1 MTEPPD
7 VSVVI
12 CSYDPE
18 RWDDLLG
25 AVGSVRAQTAQ
36 PLEIILVVDR
46 NDALRRRVAGRF
58 PDLRVVANA
67 RQGGI
72 SGARNTGTDHA
83 RGEIVVF
90 LDDDAIAEADWL
102 ERLLV
107 AYDDDAVLGVG
118 GQILPLWR
126 FGRPR
131 WFPAE
136 FDWVVGCSYVGLPED
151 RARVRNPIGAALSAR
166 RTVLRE
172 LGGFDHSMGRV
183 SAADHT
189 EVTGTADETELCI
202 RATKR
207 WPERFWLYEPGAR
220 VHHIVPRPRMSWRF
234 FVGRCQ
240 MEGTAKALLT
250 DIAGTGQSLASEQRY
265 VRVTLPLGVARELR
279 SAVRGDPWGLAR
291 AGTIVA
297 GTAITAAA
305 YVRGRVALRRR
316 SPTSAPASPSGP
328 TDPERFLGSG

>member
-46 NDALRRRVAGRF
+46 NDELRRRVGGRF

-67 RQGGI
+67 HEGGI
-72 SGARNTGTDHA
+72 SGARNTGIDQA

-102 ERLLV
+102 DRLLA
-107 AYDDDAVLGVG
+107 AYEDEAVLGVG

-136 FDWVVGCSYVGLPED
+136 FDWVVGCSYVGLPEA

-166 RTVLRE
+166 RAVLRE
-172 LGGFDHSMGRV
+172 LGGFDHAMGRV
-183 SAADHT
+183 SAEGHT
-189 EVTGTADETELCI
+189 RVSGTADETELCI
-202 RATKR
+202 RATAR
-207 WPERFWLYEPGAR
+207 WPERFWLYEPAAR
-220 VHHIVPRPRMSWRF
+220 VHHVVPRSRMSWPF
-234 FVGRCQ
+234 FVGRCR
-240 MEGTAKALLT
+240 MEGTAKALLSQ
-250 DIAGTGQSLASEQRY
+250 IAGTGQSLAAEQRY
-265 VRVTLPLGVARELR
+265 VRVTLPLGAARELR
-279 SAVRGDPWGLAR
+279 CALRGDPWGVAR

-297 GTAITAAA
+297 GTALTAAA
-305 YVRGRVALRRR
+305 YLRGRLARWRR
-316 SPTSAPASPSGP
+316 SPTTSP
-328 TDPERFLGSG
+328 E